1 MTHYKL
7 CLNEKATFQKNPLK
21 SRKIILKKFF
31 SRGKSDSFP
40 GLPSVIWKYSY
51 QSQIVG
57 APSLW
62 ITLRLLTK
70 MRQAA
75 RFCCSSNSRS
85 RSMSRLMV
93 PSF

>member
-1 MTHYKL
+1 VPERKPLFKKTGAKSGKL
-7 CLNEKATFQKNPLK
+7 FLKIFSAEEKATHFLVYHPL
-21 SRKIILKKFF
+21 F
-31 SRGKSDSFP
+31 
-40 GLPSVIWKYSY
+40 VITW

>member
-31 SRGKSDSFP
+31 SRGKSDLFP
-40 GLPSVIWKYSY
+40 GLPFVKWNYACK
-51 QSQIVG
+51 SQIPG

-62 ITLRLLTK
+62 IK
-70 MRQAA
+70 P
-75 RFCCSSNSRS
+75 CGY
-85 RSMSRLMV
+85 
-93 PSF
+93 

>member
-1 MTHYKL
+1 
-7 CLNEKATFQKNPLK
+7 LK
-21 SRKIILKKFF
+21 IFF
-31 SRGKSDSFP
+31 GRGKSDSFP
-40 GLPSVIWKYSY
+40 GLPSVIWNYSW

-93 PSF
+93 PGF